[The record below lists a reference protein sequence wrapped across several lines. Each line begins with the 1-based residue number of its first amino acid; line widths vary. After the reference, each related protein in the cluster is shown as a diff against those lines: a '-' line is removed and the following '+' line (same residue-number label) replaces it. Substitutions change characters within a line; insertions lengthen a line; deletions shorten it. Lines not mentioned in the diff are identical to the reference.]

1 MVRRSPLIE
10 LFFALFSTVLSGK
23 GRCKP
28 KKAGEASNLKNAR
41 KAITCADQID
51 SAKKTN
57 EYAFP
62 LSKYVVYRSRLEKR
76 ALFLRRQVYLCNVI
90 H

>member
-1 MVRRSPLIE
+1 MVRRAPLIE
-10 LFFALFSTVLSGK
+10 LFFAMFSTVLGEK
-23 GRCKP
+23 GRGKL
-28 KKAGEASNLKNAR
+28 KKACEASNLKNAR

-62 LSKYVVYRSRLEKR
+62 LSKYVVYRSELEKR
-76 ALFLRRQVYLCNVI
+76 APFLEKAGMSV
-90 H
+90 